1 MIIIFIVVLARM
13 SIESEKK
20 KLDVIKNDLAE
31 IRKTLFEAEVMVLK
45 VKETI
50 IDPPL

>member
-1 MIIIFIVVLARM
+1 M